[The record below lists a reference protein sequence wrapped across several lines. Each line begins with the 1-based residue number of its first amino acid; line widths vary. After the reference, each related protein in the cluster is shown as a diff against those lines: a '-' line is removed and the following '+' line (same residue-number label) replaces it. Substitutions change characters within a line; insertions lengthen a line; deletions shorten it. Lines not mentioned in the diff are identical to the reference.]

1 MLNLAQIGKTS
12 KETEFMETKERLDVM
27 DNEIDANIKERE
39 LEDKKEARAVDT
51 QLKVMDM
58 VHKGKT
64 ELAKMQQ
71 KERESANSTS
81 KEKSE

>member
-1 MLNLAQIGKTS
+1 
-12 KETEFMETKERLDVM
+12 M
-27 DNEIDANIKERE
+27 DA
-39 LEDKKEARAVDT
+39 

-81 KEKSE
+81 KEKGKQLPLSLINLNNGGLMAKKPIKKGKGGKKC